1 MNALLDSI
9 LAEARNYSV
18 LEAVAVVTAIGYLL
32 FAIRQHIAC
41 WPMALVSAAIYVYL
55 FFDAE
60 LYMQSALNGF
70 YFGMAVFGWYSW
82 RSGKERSG
90 ELPVVSWSLP
100 VHIQAVGAI
109 IVVGAINGFLL
120 ERYTDAEFS
129 YLDSFTAWAAIW
141 TTFLV
146 ARKVLQNW
154 WYWLVI
160 DVTLVF
166 VYWQNALHLTSLL
179 FAVYV
184 LLIPFGLVSW
194 TRSHRDSI
202 NAATPVA

>member
-1 MNALLDSI
+1 MEALLDSI
-9 LAEARNYSV
+9 LSEAKEYSV
-18 LEAVAVVTAIGYLL
+18 LEAVAVATAIGYLL
-32 FAIRQHIAC
+32 LAIRQNIAC
-41 WPMALVSAAIYVYL
+41 WPLALVSAAIYVYL
-55 FFDAE
+55 FFDAG

-82 RSGKERSG
+82 NSGKELSG
-90 ELPVVSWSLP
+90 DLPVVSWSFP
-100 VHIQAVGAI
+100 VHLQAVGFI

-120 ERYTDAEFS
+120 ERYTAAEFS

-141 TTFLV
+141 TTFMV

-160 DVTLVF
+160 DATLVF

-179 FAVYV
+179 FVIYV

-194 TRSHRDSI
+194 TRSYRESLHAR
-202 NAATPVA
+202 ATFA